1 MKTNFKKYRQTRA
14 TIFFIAALL
23 FSFTAFKGNGQSTAK
38 SIILEE
44 GFEEGLPSAWSFYQY
59 GYGGIDDWRL
69 DGYSYTGTK
78 SIYTRA
84 NINADPDGWMVT
96 PQITVSNSDFY
107 LSFWEATH
115 SFYYYF
121 SHEVIISTGSGDP
134 ADGDFTDVIYTIPDD
149 GYEFYSEVVLQLDDY
164 VGEDIFIAFRYQ
176 NPNTQWG
183 DNWHI
188 DDVMVVETDLE
199 HDLACVKMNPV
210 YHASLETP
218 CNPEV
223 TVKNFGYSIEST
235 YSVNLTI
242 DGTAYNE
249 IVEVT
254 ADLAILE
261 ENTIVFPDWVPEE
274 SGEYIL
280 NATVVLSNDQ
290 NPDNDGFSINCET
303 FSPSDYLDGTVYS
316 MEYNP
321 NKDPLDK
328 SISLNTETGEKVY
341 LEDHDF
347 NITHKLAALTYMD
360 GKIIGVKRE
369 LNDVYVMT
377 PTGKFI
383 RIGNIPNVFY
393 INGLAYDKVS
403 GTLYAVGLVD
413 DWVDDVLYTIDENW
427 HATELFGMPQKPF
440 IFGLAANSQGE
451 LYGISTMDGSLF
463 TIDPDTQQTEDI
475 GVIDGLQFSIQIQ
488 DIGFDRVNDI
498 LYGTLAVDDGQI
510 FTKISTDD
518 ASLDILGNYGFDS
531 SFGAC
536 APISD
541 LSTIIV
547 SQKYGDINVYPN
559 PSNGI
564 FNLGGSLID
573 DDNDIIV
580 EIINVSGEVVYSSK
594 ILSGFKSEIKV
605 DISNQN
611 DGVYILKYFSGDKY
625 HFRKIIKK

>member
-1 MKTNFKKYRQTRA
+1 MKN
-14 TIFFIAALL
+14 L
-23 FSFTAFKGNGQSTAK
+23 FLAILTLISFGAIGQITSK
-38 SIILEE
+38 SIVLQE
-44 GFEEGLPSAWSFYQY
+44 GFEEGLPSTWSFYQY

-115 SFYYYF
+115 SFNYYF

-134 ADGDFTDVIYTIPDD
+134 ADGDFTDVIYTIPDG

-210 YHASLETP
+210 YHASLETA

-223 TVKNFGYSIEST
+223 TVKNFSYSTEST

-242 DGTAYNE
+242 DGTSYDETIE
-249 IVEVT
+249 ITESLSV
-254 ADLAILE
+254 LS

-393 INGLAYDKVS
+393 INGLAYDEVS
-403 GTLYAVGLVD
+403 GTLYAVGFED
-413 DWVDDVLYTIDENW
+413 DWIDDVLYKIDENW
-427 HATELFGMPQKPF
+427 HATELFGMPQKPY
-440 IFGLAANSQGE
+440 IYGLAANSQGK
-451 LYGISTMDGSLF
+451 LYGISTMMGSLF
-463 TIDPDTQQTEDI
+463 TIDPTTQQTEDI
-475 GVIDGLQFSIQIQ
+475 GIIDGLQQALQIQ
-488 DIGFDRVNDI
+488 DIGFDRTNDI
-498 LYGTLAVDDGQI
+498 LYGTLAVSAGQV
-510 FTKISTDD
+510 FTKINTDD
-518 ASLDILGNYGFDS
+518 ASLNILGNYGFDS
-531 SFGAC
+531 PFGAC

-541 LSTIIV
+541 LPTIIV
-547 SQKYGDINVYPN
+547 SQKDEDNSIYPN

-564 FNLGGSLID
+564 FILNGSVIA
-573 DDNDIIV
+573 DDNKVIV
-580 EIINVSGEVVYSSK
+580 EIFNVSGEVVYSSEVLSSHK
-594 ILSGFKSEIKV
+594 IKI
-605 DISNQN
+605 DISGQN
-611 DGVYILKYFSGDKY
+611 DGIYILRYFTGDKY
-625 HFRKIIKK
+625 HFQKIIKQKSL